1 MLPCPAVN
9 FHTATLIAFDN
20 DGTLYPS
27 GELVG
32 RAVLT
37 AHREYVKL
45 RGLNIPTPEPSWVRE
60 RMGADAKEFYAAML
74 PGFPA
79 DVQRDFEEFCIDE
92 ETLAVRA
99 FPHLYPGADKLLE
112 TLHRLGKTLVLVTNG
127 SPRYVQSVW
136 DTTGMGR
143 YMAAKY
149 PYAGPEFLSKGERLA
164 QAIREWG
171 GAHNGAAVSA
181 VMIGD
186 RGSDVAAARFAGVPC
201 IGCAYGYG
209 EPSELEAAPAV
220 VYSVDELYNLLV
232 PAMERS
238 T

>member
-37 AHREYVKL
+37 AHREYVAL
-45 RGLNIPTPEPSWVRE
+45 RGLDIPTPEPAWVRE

-74 PGFPA
+74 PGFPVE
-79 DVQRDFEEFCIDE
+79 VQRDFEEFCIDE

-99 FPHLYPGADKLLE
+99 FPHLYPGADRLLG
-112 TLHRLGKTLVLVTNG
+112 TLHRLGKTVVLVTNG

-143 YMAAKY
+143 YIVAKY
-149 PYAGPEFLSKGERLA
+149 PFAAPEFLSKGERLA

-171 GAHNGAAVSA
+171 GSTNCHGMQA
-181 VMIGD
+181 VMVGD
-186 RGSDVAAARFAGVPC
+186 RASDVAAARHAGVPC
-201 IGCAYGYG
+201 IGCAYGYCDPG
-209 EPSELEAAPAV
+209 ELAGADAV
-220 VYSVDELYNLLV
+220 VQNVDELYNLLV
-232 PAMERS
+232 REEEML
-238 T
+238 